1 MRRLLVQLDGDRLPS
16 LFDRIVGY
24 DAGADEV
31 LSYGDV
37 REAEVRDLVHG
48 AIFTRG
54 PKHLASTALFVGGS
68 DVARAERTMA
78 AALATFFGPFRVS
91 VLLDP
96 NGSNTTAAAAAVKV
110 VQALGGDVAGRRV
123 VVLAGTGPVGTRV
136 AGLLGRL
143 GAAVRITSRGQA
155 HAEAAAGAIRERFGV
170 AVEPVAVAAPEDAAA
185 VLEGAAVVVATG
197 PAGVRL
203 LSREAWTGRP
213 ALRVLADV
221 NAVPPGGIEG
231 VEPTDDGV
239 ERDGPVAFGA
249 LGIGRL
255 KMTLHKTCIAR
266 LFERNDLVLDAEAIY
281 DLAAG
286 L

>member
-24 DAGADEV
+24 DAGAEDV
-31 LSYGDV
+31 LSYGGV
-37 REAEVRDLVHG
+37 EEPEVRGLVHG

-54 PKHLASTALFVGGS
+54 PKELASTALFVGGS
-68 DVARAERTMA
+68 DAGHAERMLA
-78 AALATFFGPFRVS
+78 AARATFFGPFRVS
-91 VLLDP
+91 VMLDP
-96 NGSNTTAAAAAVKV
+96 NGANTTAAAAVLKV
-110 VQALGGDVAGRRV
+110 VQALGGDVTTRRV

-143 GAAVRITSRGQA
+143 GASVRITSRGRA
-155 HAEAAAGAIRERFGV
+155 HADAAAAEVAARFGVAAEPLVVGGPAEAAAA
-170 AVEPVAVAAPEDAAA
+170 
-185 VLEGAAVVVATG
+185 LEGADVAIATG

-203 LSREAWTGRP
+203 LARADWAGRP
-213 ALRVLADV
+213 GLRVVADV
-221 NAVPPGGIEG
+221 NAVPPSGIEG
-231 VEPTDDGV
+231 VEPVDDGV
-239 ERDGPVAFGA
+239 ERDGPIAFGA

-255 KMTLHKTCIAR
+255 KMKIHKTCIAR
-266 LFERNDLVLDAEAIY
+266 LFERNDLVLDAETIY

>member
-1 MRRLLVQLDGDRLPS
+1 
-16 LFDRIVGY
+16 
-24 DAGADEV
+24 
-31 LSYGDV
+31 
-37 REAEVRDLVHG
+37 
-48 AIFTRG
+48 
-54 PKHLASTALFVGGS
+54 
-68 DVARAERTMA
+68 
-78 AALATFFGPFRVS
+78 
-91 VLLDP
+91 
-96 NGSNTTAAAAAVKV
+96 
-110 VQALGGDVAGRRV
+110 
-123 VVLAGTGPVGTRV
+123 GPVGTRV

-170 AVEPVAVAAPEDAAA
+170 AAEPVAVAAPEGAA
-185 VLEGAAVVVATG
+185 VALEGADVVVATG

-203 LSREAWTGRP
+203 LPREAWTGRP

-231 VEPTDDGV
+231 VEPTDDGA
-239 ERDGPVAFGA
+239 EREGRVVFGA